1 MLSDYGDSRLV
12 IKHYQKLFSFY
23 FKKSFKKSFII
34 RNNDY
39 FYAMNKITFTSGTM
53 SNDGNEY
60 YTLVLFNGEKKVYAA
75 NLERLEA
82 AQVMNDYDNIKMI

>member
-1 MLSDYGDSRLV
+1 
-12 IKHYQKLFSFY
+12 
-23 FKKSFKKSFII
+23 
-34 RNNDY
+34 
-39 FYAMNKITFTSGTM
+39 MNKITFTSGTM